1 MRRTRSGCCARA
13 ASGQVAAEP
22 KTPLMKSRRLIVSPA
37 TKTEHRAAFKLFSRG
52 LMLDM
57 SGVHTYRLPNVAGLP
72 PTPVF
77 IGEGQPAPNVQW
89 TFAATVLGPVKKT
102 LILSAVT
109 GEVERGGPWSS
120 AAIIGK
126 VLADASNR
134 SIDTIAFDTNAG
146 DAVRPPGLLHGVT
159 PVAGAATGVDAVFE
173 DRATLAGAIGDAG
186 IRCDPAFRHPGRQQP
201 DKIHVA
207 DRHHQH
213 QGPG

>member
-1 MRRTRSGCCARA
+1 MLPGCRQRRFLSVKDNRRRMFSGLLP
-13 ASGQVAAEP
+13 QP
-22 KTPLMKSRRLIVSPA
+22 
-37 TKTEHRAAFKLFSRG
+37 FS
-52 LMLDM
+52 D
-57 SGVHTYRLPNVAGLP
+57 
-72 PTPVF
+72 
-77 IGEGQPAPNVQW
+77 
-89 TFAATVLGPVKKT
+89 PVKKT

>member
-1 MRRTRSGCCARA
+1 
-13 ASGQVAAEP
+13 
-22 KTPLMKSRRLIVSPA
+22 MKSRRLIVSPA

-173 DRATLAGAIGDAG
+173 DRATLAGAIQLSDTPDASSPTKSMWQTD
-186 IRCDPAFRHPGRQQP
+186 IISIKVRANAAWAVMPGGAAV
-201 DKIHVA
+201 ITAVNW
-207 DRHHQH
+207 
-213 QGPG
+213 